1 MPSASKR
8 LAIEG
13 WLSSAARIPLPG
25 GTRAR
30 AVASRAGVVMESLLW
45 SVDYPHLDTASQ
57 RHGSGGAGAWEP
69 ERVGVPPR
77 QGRVAPPPPPSL
89 RAWRRRARPPA
100 PRGAPQ
106 RAAGR
111 GALDPPRRHGAGPA

>member
-69 ERVGVPPR
+69 ERGGGPPP
-77 QGRVAPPPPPSL
+77 QGPVAPPPPPPL
-89 RAWRRRARPPA
+89 TAWRRPA
-100 PRGAPQ
+100 PPPPPRRAPS
-106 RAAGR
+106 RAAGP
-111 GALDPPRRHGAGPA
+111 GAPTPPPS